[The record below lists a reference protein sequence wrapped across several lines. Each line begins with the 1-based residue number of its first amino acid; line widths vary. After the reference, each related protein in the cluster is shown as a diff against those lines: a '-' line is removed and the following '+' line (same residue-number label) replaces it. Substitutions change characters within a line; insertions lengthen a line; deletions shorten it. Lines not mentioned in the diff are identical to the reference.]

1 MSKREVFHSDDD
13 AHRLPMYPPG
23 LRKNFGSGGVW
34 DAELDQHKFFNKFAS
49 TALDLYN
56 LPPVDTPADGFR
68 RLEAIG
74 RLRSMLDAAEA
85 SLMADTLEMCAR
97 ESANRGVQDSLLD
110 QEDDQARELSAKYY
124 GVNLA
129 DEITVRSSFI
139 AEAAVAM
146 RDSETHIQG
155 KLFTAEGLR
164 NLCVDTLS
172 ALANGDI
179 TTKAAKEI
187 VKQSQDLDPEDIKQ
201 MEHVLLPLAKTATD
215 SAISQRARRMRERLH
230 PKPLDERHEEA
241 REGRSITWWADENGM
256 ATLQV
261 YLPAEDIFSMINT
274 VNWFAVTN
282 VDEDDERTERQ
293 RRADIFRDA
302 MIDGWPDTNG
312 TPLKARVAVT
322 IPALEMLADPK
333 KSLAELEGYG
343 PIPIGTALNIARDAP
358 SFIKVLTDPW
368 TGAAIDVA
376 REKYRPSKAL
386 KDLLRFRD
394 VQCRFPGCNRLAEQ
408 SEADHI
414 DGWAQGGHT
423 SRTNTE
429 LLCKR
434 HQLFKHALGW
444 EVTYRPDG
452 SVNWRTPNGIV
463 CLEVPGSVKSV
474 QNFDFERNQTPVLP
488 EVEMTDRVRRVL
500 GWYDPPEA
508 AAG

>member
-13 AHRLPMYPPG
+13 ARRLPMYPPG

-34 DAELDQHKFFNKFAS
+34 DGELDHQKFYNNLAA

-56 LPPVDTPADGFR
+56 LPPVANPADGLK
-68 RLEAIG
+68 RLERIG
-74 RLRSMLDAAEA
+74 QLRSMIEAAEA
-85 SLMADTLEMCAR
+85 SLLADTFEMCSRNA
-97 ESANRGVQDSLLD
+97 ANLGVQDSLFD
-110 QEDDQARELSAKYY
+110 DSDDQAQQLSAQYY

-129 DEITVRSSFI
+129 DENTVRPSFI
-139 AEAAVAM
+139 AEAAIAM
-146 RDSETHIQG
+146 RDSEKHIQD

-164 NLCVDTLS
+164 NLCLDTLT
-172 ALANGDI
+172 ALANGEI
-179 TTKAAKEI
+179 TTKSAREI
-187 VKQSQDLDPEDIKQ
+187 VKNSQDLDPEDVKQ

-230 PKPLDERHEEA
+230 PKPVEERHKEA
-241 REGRSITWWADENGM
+241 RERRNVSWWADEDGM

-261 YLPAEDIFSMINT
+261 LLPAEDIISIVNT
-274 VNWFAVTN
+274 VNYHAVTN
-282 VDEDDERTERQ
+282 VDEDDVRTERQ

-302 MIDGWPDTNG
+302 LIDGWPETQG

-322 IPALEMLADPK
+322 IPALDMLTDPK
-333 KSLAELEGYG
+333 KSLADLEGYG
-343 PIPIGTALNIARDAP
+343 PIPIGTALKIAADAP

-394 VQCRFPGCNRLAEQ
+394 VHCRFPGCNRLAEQ
-408 SEADHI
+408 SEIDHI

-444 EVTYRPDG
+444 DVTYRPDG
-452 SVNWRTPNGIV
+452 SVFWRTPNGVV
-463 CLEVPGSVKSV
+463 CTEVPGSVKTV
-474 QNFDFERNQTPVLP
+474 QNFDFEQTQTPVLP
-488 EVEMTDRVRRVL
+488 EVQMTDRVRRVL
-500 GWYDPPEA
+500 GWYDPPDA
-508 AAG
+508 KAG